1 MSTRA
6 TGLQPSAP
14 TLPRRFQNKSD
25 YMADR
30 RTAKLVSYVLLERDG
45 KILIGKRK
53 NAFGA
58 GCWSM
63 PAGHIERNESVMQ
76 CAARELREETGID
89 ASVFEFLAARLVPPY
104 ELNGET
110 AGDYVAFLVRAK
122 GWSGEPENAEPE
134 KNEGWQWLDPAA
146 LPEPLFPP
154 VRMLL
159 ACVKA
164 GAPFL
169 D

>member
-1 MSTRA
+1 MVE
-6 TGLQPSAP
+6 
-14 TLPRRFQNKSD
+14 RRLV
-25 YMADR
+25 
-30 RTAKLVSYVLLERDG
+30 KLVSYVLLERDG
-45 KILIGKRK
+45 KILLGKRR

-63 PAGHIERNESVMQ
+63 PAGHIEHGESVMQ
-76 CAARELREETGID
+76 CAARELKEETGLD
-89 ASVFEFLAARLVPPY
+89 ASAFEFVAARLIPPY

-110 AGDYVAFLVRAK
+110 AGDYAAFLVRAK
-122 GWSGEPENAEPE
+122 GWTGEPSDVEPE
-134 KNEGWQWLDPAA
+134 KNEGWQWFGPAA

-154 VRMLL
+154 VRLL
-159 ACVKA
+159 LDCVKE